1 MTYEQKRKEF
11 YETLRN
17 SAAAD
22 AANNVSFLLSGNR
35 ITVSPQQVSHG
46 RSTHELL
53 NDATTEIVDF
63 IMPWIK

>member
-1 MTYEQKRKEF
+1 MTYAQKRKEL
-11 YETLRN
+11 YEMLRD
-17 SAAAD
+17 SATAD

-35 ITVSPQQVSHG
+35 IAVSPQPVSHG